1 MNQSTIDISKYQ
13 GKVLEAIMVTKRQ
26 EVAKAQSEIPVAHL
40 KDLAKV
46 ARTSKDFAGALTQEP
61 GTSVIAEVKKA
72 SPSRGLIARDWD
84 PAEMALAYVRGGAV
98 AISCLTDE
106 QYFQGDLSFLG
117 LIGQR
122 LEEVGCSAPV
132 LRKDFLFDTYQVWE
146 TRAAGGDAF
155 LLIMSVLTDREY
167 RDLVTLAHNLEMQV
181 LVEVHDEVEIGR
193 ALELDGVVIGV
204 NNRNLRTFQT
214 DIENTRRLRQLV
226 PQDRVLVGESGMKKP
241 KDVIAMADIGCDA
254 ILVGESFSRAAQSQ
268 RERKVREFVIAGSR
282 AGAEMKTKL
291 SDVARK

>member
-1 MNQSTIDISKYQ
+1 MNQSIIDISKYQ
-13 GKVLEAIMVTKRQ
+13 GKVLEAIMATKRQ

-46 ARTSKDFAGALTQEP
+46 ARTPKDFAGALTQEP

-106 QYFQGDLSFLG
+106 QYFQGELSFLG

-122 LEEVGCSAPV
+122 LEEAGSSAPI

-181 LVEVHDEVEIGR
+181 LVEVHDEVEMGR

-268 RERKVREFVIAGSR
+268 RERKVKEFVKAGSR
-282 AGAEMKTKL
+282 PEAEMKTKL

>member
-1 MNQSTIDISKYQ
+1 MNQATIDISKYQ
-13 GKVLEAIMVTKRQ
+13 GKVLEAIMATKRL
-26 EVAKAQSEIPVAHL
+26 EVAKAQSQIPVADL
-40 KDLAKV
+40 KDLAEV
-46 ARTSKDFAGALTQEP
+46 ARAPKDFASALTQET

-72 SPSRGLIARDWD
+72 SPSPGLIARESD

-98 AISCLTDE
+98 AISCLTDV
-106 QYFQGDLSFLG
+106 QYFQGKLSFLE

-122 LEEVGCSAPV
+122 LEEAQCPVPV
-132 LRKDFLFDTYQVWE
+132 LRKDFLFDPYQVWE

-167 RDLVTLAHNLEMQV
+167 RDLVTLAHNLDMQV
-181 LVEVHDEVEIGR
+181 LVEVHDEEEMDR
-193 ALELDGVVIGV
+193 ALLLERVVIGV

-226 PQDRVLVGESGMKKP
+226 PQDRVLVGESGMKIP
-241 KDVIAMADIGCDA
+241 KDVQAMAEIGCDA
-254 ILVGESFSRAAQSQ
+254 ILVGESFSRSPQSQ

-282 AGAEMKTKL
+282 AGTEMKT
-291 SDVARK
+291 DVNDIARK

>member
-1 MNQSTIDISKYQ
+1 MNQATIDISKYQ
-13 GKVLEAIMVTKRQ
+13 GKVLEAIMATKRL
-26 EVAKAQSEIPVAHL
+26 EVAKAQSQIPVADL
-40 KDLAKV
+40 KDLAEV
-46 ARTSKDFAGALTQEP
+46 ARAPKDFASALTQET

-98 AISCLTDE
+98 AISCLTDV
-106 QYFQGDLSFLG
+106 QYFQGKLSFLE

-122 LEEVGCSAPV
+122 LEEAQCPV
-132 LRKDFLFDTYQVWE
+132 PVFRKDFLFDPYQVWE

-167 RDLVTLAHNLEMQV
+167 RDLVTLAHNLDMQV
-181 LVEVHDEVEIGR
+181 LVEVHDEEEMDR
-193 ALELDGVVIGV
+193 ALLLERVVIGV

-226 PQDRVLVGESGMKKP
+226 PQDRVLVGESGMKNP
-241 KDVIAMADIGCDA
+241 KDVQVMAEIGCDA
-254 ILVGESFSRAAQSQ
+254 ILVGESFSRSPQSQ
-268 RERKVREFVIAGSR
+268 RERKVREFVMAGSR
-282 AGAEMKTKL
+282 AEH
-291 SDVARK
+291 V